1 MDVHGNGV
9 GRHLHVLAGGCRNRA
24 QQFAVNLDT
33 SESRLDRFDAE
44 LLPDAF
50 QRETA
55 ADNQEIPRVEV
66 AKPVPFFRYVL
77 TAVLGLLLMRD
88 VSRLVF
94 RSCGSV

>member
-1 MDVHGNGV
+1 M
-9 GRHLHVLAGGCRNRA
+9 RLEEAENRA

-55 ADNQEIPRVEV
+55 AGNQELPKVEV

-77 TAVLGLLLMRD
+77 TAVLGLLLCETFLAWFFGRAAA
-88 VSRLVF
+88 
-94 RSCGSV
+94 